1 MLADA
6 QVPGMQPEAVEY
18 VLEPYKLYGP
28 EFSFI
33 QDLDCFL
40 SEYDEG
46 FVIPLQLGGQQTVM
60 HSPFQHPP
68 DSPECSQSLSLVSCH
83 PLTWQSNGCYP
94 DHPQTSRVP
103 TMELW
108 WRT

>member
-1 MLADA
+1 
-6 QVPGMQPEAVEY
+6 MQPEAVEY

-46 FVIPLQLGGQQTVM
+46 FLIPLQLGELQSVTCKRFTTCDTPEGARQAPVCM
-60 HSPFQHPP
+60 LHSAFDCSWPLLLLISSLKAHH
-68 DSPECSQSLSLVSCH
+68 ECSQK
-83 PLTWQSNGCYP
+83 
-94 DHPQTSRVP
+94 R
-103 TMELW
+103 
-108 WRT
+108 